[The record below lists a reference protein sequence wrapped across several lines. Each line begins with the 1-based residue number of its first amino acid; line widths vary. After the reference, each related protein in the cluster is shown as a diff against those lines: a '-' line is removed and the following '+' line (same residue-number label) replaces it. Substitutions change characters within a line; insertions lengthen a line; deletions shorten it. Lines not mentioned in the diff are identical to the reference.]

1 MQARQLNRAQYFK
14 EQAYTTK
21 KYVIP
26 FIESVKTIDQD
37 SEILEI
43 GCGDGGNMEPFLDLG
58 CKVVGVDPVAQ
69 RIKDAADFFSGHL
82 NRAHLRLIQ
91 DDIYNL
97 TEKMLF
103 DVIIIR
109 DVLEHIHNQ
118 ERFMAFIKR
127 FLKPDGVVFLG
138 FPPWQNPFGGHQQI
152 CAHPVLSRLP
162 FFHLLPEGAYVKLLK
177 SVGESEKMIQVLLE
191 IRQTRITIERFSRI
205 LKHER
210 YHVLKRE
217 LYFINPN
224 YEVKFGLKPRRQPKL
239 IASIPYLRNFFTT
252 TCYYMISFKKEY
264 FKLQKH
270 FFNYKG

>member
-26 FIESVKTIDQD
+26 FIESVKTIEADCK
-37 SEILEI
+37 ILEI

-58 CKVVGVDPVAQ
+58 CQVVGVDPATQ
-69 RIKDAADFFSGHL
+69 RIKDAADFFSGHV
-82 NRAHLRLIQ
+82 NRANLHLIQ
-91 DDIYNL
+91 EDIYNL
-97 TEKMLF
+97 TEKMSF
-103 DVIIIR
+103 DVVIIR

-127 FLKPDGVVFLG
+127 FLKPDGIVFLG

-162 FFHLLPEGAYVKLLK
+162 FFHLIPGQVYVKLLK
-177 SVGESEKMIQVLLE
+177 LGRETNRTIEVLLE

-205 LKHER
+205 LKEER
-210 YHVLKRE
+210 YSILKRE
-217 LYFINPN
+217 LYFINPI
-224 YEVKFGLKPRRQPKL
+224 YEVKFGLKPRRQAEL
-239 IASIPYLRNFFTT
+239 IGSIPYLRNFFTT
-252 TCYYMISFKKEY
+252 TCYYLVGLKR
-264 FKLQKH
+264 
-270 FFNYKG
+270 

>member
-1 MQARQLNRAQYFK
+1 MQARQLNRAQYFR

-26 FIESVKTIDQD
+26 FIESAKTIE
-37 SEILEI
+37 SGLEVLEI

-58 CKVVGVDPVAQ
+58 CSVTGVDPAPQ
-69 RIKDAADFFSGHL
+69 RIKDATDFFSGHV
-82 NRAHLRLIQ
+82 NRPNLQLIQ
-91 DDIYNL
+91 EDIYKI
-97 TEKMLF
+97 TEPMLF
-103 DVIIIR
+103 DIIIVR

-127 FLKPDGVVFLG
+127 FLKHDGVVFLG

-162 FFHLLPEGAYVKLLK
+162 FFHLLPEWAYIRLLK
-177 SVGESEKMIQVLLE
+177 LCSERELTIKVLLE
-191 IRQTRITIERFSRI
+191 IRQTRITIERFTRI
-205 LKHER
+205 LKQEK
-210 YHVLKRE
+210 YNVLKRE

-224 YEVKFGLKPRRQPKL
+224 YEVKFGLKPRRQLGL

-252 TCYYMISFKKEY
+252 TCYY
-264 FKLQKH
+264 LV
-270 FFNYKG
+270 GP